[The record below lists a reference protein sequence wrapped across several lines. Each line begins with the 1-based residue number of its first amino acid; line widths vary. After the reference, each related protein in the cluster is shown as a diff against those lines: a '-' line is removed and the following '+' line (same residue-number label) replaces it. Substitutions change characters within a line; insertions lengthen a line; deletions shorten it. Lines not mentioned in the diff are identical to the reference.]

1 MKLTKIS
8 YASAVFFA
16 ALTFISTL
24 ITGII
29 VAAAPQLS
37 AQIGIPTM
45 TYLQALSATVTQTIG
60 VYVGIVFAI
69 AIYNLVARKYP
80 VSWEIKK

>member
-1 MKLTKIS
+1 
-8 YASAVFFA
+8 
-16 ALTFISTL
+16 
-24 ITGII
+24 
-29 VAAAPQLS
+29 
-37 AQIGIPTM
+37 M